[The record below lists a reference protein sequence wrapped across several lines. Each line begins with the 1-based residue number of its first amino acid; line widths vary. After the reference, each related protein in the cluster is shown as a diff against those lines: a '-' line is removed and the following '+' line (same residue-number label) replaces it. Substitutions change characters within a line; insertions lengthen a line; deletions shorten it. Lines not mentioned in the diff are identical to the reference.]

1 VILIGTFWYLIYVL
15 FYSQDFQ
22 SLVENVQELRKTQY
36 FLMPLVAFL
45 MLANW
50 GFEALKWQYLM
61 RVVHPVSLK
70 IATKAVLSGVSVSA
84 LLPNRIAEYLGRI
97 FYIPP
102 TYRVKAIIASI
113 VGSLA
118 QLLISVIVGSLAF
131 IGYFYYPFEGMT
143 INLYMMVVLFVLFNS
158 TLLLAYFNIPTLVRI
173 LPTKGFFRKVT
184 QYLSLIGQ
192 YDTGGLWRTLLFAF
206 ARYAI
211 FVSQFYLLLYAFQV
225 PLSVGEGI
233 IVLPVVFLAQTLI
246 PTIALAEIGV
256 RGVTAVHFIG
266 FFGGH
271 SVNILA
277 ATYGLWLINILLPAL
292 IGALLMVF
300 SRSPQTDSDAWSR

>member
-1 VILIGTFWYLIYVL
+1 
-15 FYSQDFQ
+15 
-22 SLVENVQELRKTQY
+22 
-36 FLMPLVAFL
+36 MPLVAFL

-61 RVVHPVSLK
+61 QIVHPVSLK
-70 IATKAVLSGVSVSA
+70 TASKAVLSGVSVSA

-102 TYRVKAIIASI
+102 SYRVKAIIASI

-118 QLLISVIVGSLAF
+118 QFLISVVVGSLAF
-131 IGYFYYPFEGMT
+131 IAYFYYPFDRIT
-143 INLYMMVVLFVLFNS
+143 INMYMMVMLIGILNA
-158 TLLLAYFNIPTLVRI
+158 TLLLAYFNIPTLFRI
-173 LPTKGFFRKVT
+173 LPNKGYLRKVT
-184 QYLSLIGQ
+184 QYLKLIGK
-192 YDTGGLWRTLLFAF
+192 YDKKGLWRTLLFAF

-225 PLSVGEGI
+225 TLSIGQGI

-266 FFGGH
+266 FFSGH

-300 SRSPQTDSDAWSR
+300 SRSPQTDSDEWSK